1 MTTNPFIN
9 PVFLL
14 RIVKSY
20 LSDLERIQHI
30 NDKQLKKYQDK
41 ALKRMVKYAY
51 TIPLYYEKYKEA
63 DIQPN
68 DIKGIDDIGK
78 LPFITKDDLRENY
91 PDRII
96 PKGFNKEHNFL
107 LSTSGSTGKP
117 VFLYVDAFSAIKS
130 LIAFVRSFKK
140 YGGKW
145 QKTKIIMVIDTST
158 GSLEHTVF
166 NQSALP
172 FLKTFISL
180 KNIKYVDIAKKP
192 EAIIKEIDEFQPE
205 FLGSNPNML
214 RELAFFRNN
223 GYGRNIKLNC
233 IVSGGTM
240 LGSYTKTYVEN
251 SFNTKVVDTYG
262 TTEAG
267 PLAFQCKNGEYYHV
281 HSDFVFLEFL
291 DDENKP
297 VPSDTPGHLVVT
309 KLYGKGTPIIRY
321 RGIEDLVTPTT
332 KKTCCTISS
341 QIIKQI
347 EGRSTDLII
356 LPNKKLLSPLTVTG
370 IPAKIMDEFKT
381 YKIKQFQ
388 IIQQKIDEIEI
399 LIVIDEKLRNKGPS
413 VKMILEEL
421 KKRFSEKIGHGIN
434 IVIHEVDEIQKDE
447 RLDHVKV
454 VISKVKHKID

>member
-1 MTTNPFIN
+1 MTTNQFIN

-14 RIVKSY
+14 RIAKSY

-30 NDKQLKKYQDK
+30 NDKQLKQYQDK

-63 DIQPN
+63 GIHPN

-96 PKGFNKEHNFL
+96 PKGFDKEHNFL

-117 VFLYVDAFSAIKS
+117 VFIYVDAFSTIKS
-130 LIAFVRSFKK
+130 LIAFVRSLKT
-140 YGGKW
+140 YGGNW
-145 QKTKIIMVIDTST
+145 QKTKIMMVIDNAP

-166 NQSALP
+166 GQSTLP
-172 FLKTFISL
+172 FLSKFMSL
-180 KNIKYVDIAKKP
+180 KNLKYIDITEKP
-192 EAIIKEIDEFQPE
+192 ETIIKEMDEFQPK
-205 FLGSNPNML
+205 FLGSDPNML
-214 RELAFFRNN
+214 RKLAFLKNN
-223 GYGRNIKLNC
+223 GYGKSIKLSC
-233 IVSGGTM
+233 IVSGGAM
-240 LGSYTKTYVEN
+240 LDSYTRTYVEN
-251 SFNTKVVDTYG
+251 SFNAKILDIYG

-267 PLAFQCKNGEYYHV
+267 PLAFQCSKEKYYHV
-281 HSDFVFLEFL
+281 HSYFVYLEFL
-291 DDENKP
+291 DDKNKP
-297 VPSDTPGHLVVT
+297 VPPDTPGHLVVT

-413 VKMILEEL
+413 VERILEEL

-434 IVIHEVDEIQKDE
+434 IVVHEVDEIQKDE

-454 VISKVKHKID
+454 VISKVKHKVD